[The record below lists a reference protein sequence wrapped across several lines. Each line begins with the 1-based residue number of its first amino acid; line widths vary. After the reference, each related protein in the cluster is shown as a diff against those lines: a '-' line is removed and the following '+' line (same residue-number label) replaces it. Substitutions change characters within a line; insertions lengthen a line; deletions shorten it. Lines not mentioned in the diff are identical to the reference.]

1 MNNKKPILYSFR
13 RCPYAIRARI
23 VIKLCEQVCQLRE
36 INLNSKPDEFLI
48 LSPKAT
54 VPVLQ
59 FPDGSIIEESL
70 EIINWAISI
79 NDPLQLKSK
88 NQSVNDREMKLI
100 KAFDDEFKFHLDRYK
115 YSNRYKNI
123 DKVFHRSKAEE
134 MLSQLEILLS
144 KSKWLRGKKIG
155 IADIAI
161 LPFIRQF
168 RIANV
173 NWFDKETNLPNVKKW
188 LNLFLES
195 QMFTCVMEKYKP
207 WKKGEE
213 IIEF

>member
-1 MNNKKPILYSFR
+1 MNNKKPIFYSFR

-23 VIKLCEQVCQLRE
+23 AIKLCEQVCQLRE

-123 DKVFHRSKAEE
+123 DKTFHRSKAEE